1 MGCGRPGVGV
11 FLDQLLSIS
20 IVDHG
25 DTVETSKA
33 AIPSFLLTCSFSL
46 DLPSTLKSRK
56 TIIADLEKRQT
67 YHNKRR
73 IPVAIVL
80 IVVGYWMTMRFLE
93 GTMSLIS
100 GERSKLSPSSSSWT
114 DTQTTKNLIKIIDQR
129 RSNYLPG
136 TDLLGVTAIINIS
149 SPYQAHQSGDRVAL
163 LLRFLVKYP
172 FIKEIIIW
180 NDDVISSGFNM
191 NGEEL
196 LSIINSTNDNDD
208 RRVPMPI
215 LRVIN
220 SPGGMGEMSGH
231 MACSLA
237 KFDTCYHTDVNMD
250 NLNLDTLYTK
260 YLESNGEEEATLVDH
275 ASLEEYLIESEY
287 NIWQPKRRD
296 RVGISRSISII
307 KSDIQFSV
315 WSNRKP
321 LKLISPLSFHHSSLV
336 NDHHTFSGRKPNLL
350 DPQFIKEVNERLNKT
365 IQRSDPFQVSSLFPR
380 ALRFSDEEYNNRESE
395 IGVGSAYDDQS
406 MLITNL
412 DFPREWSFA
421 IDGDLSTCWKD
432 LSSEQGSFI
441 GLNFV
446 KDVSLKQ
453 LTIFGQIQPENW
465 RLEIYSTQSK
475 KWIPKPTIP
484 RIIKHQEPPL
494 TKFVYDLQPSSS
506 FSDDDDDHLLVKKFR
521 LIMGS
526 NLREE
531 PEHKASS
538 DGITVCGWMIN
549 EDWVI

>member
-1 MGCGRPGVGV
+1 MSGQ
-11 FLDQLLSIS
+11 D
-20 IVDHG
+20 
-25 DTVETSKA
+25 
-33 AIPSFLLTCSFSL
+33 
-46 DLPSTLKSRK
+46 
-56 TIIADLEKRQT
+56 IIADLEKRQT

-287 NIWQPKRRD
+287 NIWQPNHSLSTGIVSKLRRGTLAAKKLSTRYFQQLTSSIDESYDTKERRD

-432 LSSEQGSFI
+432 LSSKQGSFI

-484 RIIKHQEPPL
+484 RIIDHQEPPL

-506 FSDDDDDHLLVKKFR
+506 FSDDDDHLLVKKFR

-526 NLREE
+526 NLREQ

>member
-1 MGCGRPGVGV
+1 MSGQ
-11 FLDQLLSIS
+11 D
-20 IVDHG
+20 
-25 DTVETSKA
+25 
-33 AIPSFLLTCSFSL
+33 
-46 DLPSTLKSRK
+46 
-56 TIIADLEKRQT
+56 IIADLEKRQT

-287 NIWQPKRRD
+287 NIWQPNHSLSTGIVSKLRRGTLAAKKLSTRYFQQLTSSIDESYDTKERRD

-412 DFPREWSFA
+412 DFP
-421 IDGDLSTCWKD
+421 GN
-432 LSSEQGSFI
+432 
-441 GLNFV
+441 GLLLLMETYLRV
-446 KDVSLKQ
+446 GK
-453 LTIFGQIQPENW
+453 
-465 RLEIYSTQSK
+465 IY
-475 KWIPKPTIP
+475 
-484 RIIKHQEPPL
+484 HQNR
-494 TKFVYDLQPSSS
+494 VA
-506 FSDDDDDHLLVKKFR
+506 LL
-521 LIMGS
+521 
-526 NLREE
+526 
-531 PEHKASS
+531 
-538 DGITVCGWMIN
+538 D
-549 EDWVI
+549 

>member
-1 MGCGRPGVGV
+1 MSGQ
-11 FLDQLLSIS
+11 D
-20 IVDHG
+20 
-25 DTVETSKA
+25 
-33 AIPSFLLTCSFSL
+33 
-46 DLPSTLKSRK
+46 
-56 TIIADLEKRQT
+56 IIADLEKRQT

-196 LSIINSTNDNDD
+196 LSRINSTNDNDD

-287 NIWQPKRRD
+287 NIWQPNHSLSTGIVSKLRRGTLAAKKLSTRYFQQLTSSIDESYDTKERRD